1 MLTFASLVYRA
12 RLDDLLD
19 TSRESHHFAQAL
31 CWLFQVV
38 AATVAFFALGLIPR
52 RPDVYHNG
60 TLVDQQFTVSLL
72 SKVSF
77 TWNRLVFDIAKQ
89 RRIEMEDLPQLDYLN
104 RSSNLHRMFNEQKV
118 EGRLWWKL
126 FKFHWVE
133 LAQQWCLVFID
144 ATLSL
149 FPQYMMYNLLQKLE
163 QASTPESGLSS
174 NLAWVFALFLS
185 LVLDNIVGSVMTWWT
200 NSRLVTP
207 MSLVLQTL
215 VFNKALN
222 EHETAMP
229 PPKAEDEKRDDADA
243 SKTGDGKVKKSKS
256 DVKPNDPQKL
266 NEIRQ
271 SVINHMKLDSA
282 RVTMFC
288 TFNVG
293 TPCLC

>member
-1 MLTFASLVYRA
+1 MV
-12 RLDDLLD
+12 
-19 TSRESHHFAQAL
+19 
-31 CWLFQVV
+31 
-38 AATVAFFALGLIPR
+38 FFALGLIPR

-118 EGRLWWKL
+118 EGRLWWRL
-126 FKFHWVE
+126 LKFHWVE

-163 QASTPESGLSS
+163 QASTPESGLLS
-174 NLAWVFALFLS
+174 NIAWVFALFLS

-229 PPKAEDEKRDDADA
+229 PPKAEDEKRDGADAD
-243 SKTGDGKVKKSKS
+243 KVGDGKGKKSKS
-256 DVKPNDPQKL
+256 EVKPNDPQKL

-271 SVINHMKLDSA
+271 SVINHMKLDSN

-293 TPCLC
+293 SPCLCQTGVPFRLSFSLLRDA